1 LGVLFSWDDDAA
13 EGCAAQKARVA
24 AYLFRRT
31 SAPCS
36 APPPPG
42 DAPPTVVLDGANL
55 MWGYGVALARR
66 FGCKAYPAS
75 HGLLLALEY
84 EARAPW

>member
-1 LGVLFSWDDDAA
+1 MTRPKGAQPKKRASQPTRSDAP
-13 EGCAAQKARVA
+13 
-24 AYLFRRT
+24 